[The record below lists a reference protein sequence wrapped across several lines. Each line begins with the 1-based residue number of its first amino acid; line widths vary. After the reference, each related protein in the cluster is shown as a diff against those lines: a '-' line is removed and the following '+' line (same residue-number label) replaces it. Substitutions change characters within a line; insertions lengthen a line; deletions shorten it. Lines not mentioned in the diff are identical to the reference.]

1 MPKNL
6 MTKGWQAVKA
16 LMTRQV
22 RIECDRIPHVFHRV
36 PLKKILNW
44 ILVETAAMARPE
56 RPFGWP
62 THLQI
67 EPTTYCNL
75 RCLLCPVNTGLGRPC
90 GHMDFKVFQKVVDEV
105 GAYLF
110 FILLWDWGEP
120 FLNPEIYAMIRYAVE
135 RGIKVVSSTNGHL
148 FAQYDHADRVV
159 RSGLDTLIVA
169 LDGITQETYEGYRQG
184 GKLDTVLQGI
194 RTIVARKRALHSDTP
209 LLNLRFLVM
218 RHNEHEIPR
227 LPDLARSLGVDAL
240 TFNTLNS
247 HCQETD
253 PGRRA
258 RFEARYQQMLPQNQR
273 YQRFRYTA
281 TGEKMRVPRNP
292 CKRLWN
298 NPVIHWDGTVSSC
311 FFDYAEA
318 RNLGNLNQDTL
329 ATIWQGAKYRQL
341 RRTFRSEWEKL
352 SLCCDC
358 SNSFVGGDCSWETM
372 SEAIFFRPQG

>member
-75 RCLLCPVNTGLGRPC
+75 RCLLCPVNTGLNRPR

-105 GAYLF
+105 GEYLF

-184 GKLDTVLQGI
+184 GELGH
-194 RTIVARKRALHSDTP
+194 RAPGHP
-209 LLNLRFLVM
+209 
-218 RHNEHEIPR
+218 H
-227 LPDLARSLGVDAL
+227 
-240 TFNTLNS
+240 
-247 HCQETD
+247 HCG
-253 PGRRA
+253 P
-258 RFEARYQQMLPQNQR
+258 EASPA
-273 YQRFRYTA
+273 F
-281 TGEKMRVPRNP
+281 
-292 CKRLWN
+292 
-298 NPVIHWDGTVSSC
+298 
-311 FFDYAEA
+311 
-318 RNLGNLNQDTL
+318 
-329 ATIWQGAKYRQL
+329 
-341 RRTFRSEWEKL
+341 
-352 SLCCDC
+352 
-358 SNSFVGGDCSWETM
+358 
-372 SEAIFFRPQG
+372 